1 MFYIQTICS
10 TVEAPV
16 AASYSPNIL
25 TLVEHKY
32 NLHFRLSFDAN
43 GFLFKREINYWGEK
57 NHISNRKADKTRN

>member
-16 AASYSPNIL
+16 AASYSLNIL

-32 NLHFRLSFDAN
+32 NFIVSFDAN
-43 GFLFKREINYWGEK
+43 GFLFR
-57 NHISNRKADKTRN
+57 R